1 MFVGE
6 RMSRPVISVTPD
18 MPINDVLAMFRK
30 EHIRRAPVIKDGKL
44 VGIVSERD
52 LLNASPSSVTTLS
65 VWELNYLISK
75 VTVKNVMAK
84 KVVTVEQDT
93 PIEEAARIMADK
105 KIGGVPVV
113 SGTNVVGIIT
123 ETDLFKILLELM
135 GARQKA
141 WRVTATIAEKPGTL
155 AKLTQAIAQ
164 NGGNF
169 ISFGMFA
176 GPDSNSRVVTFK
188 VDGLDKNRIREV
200 LEPVVVKVLGYA
212 PLLIAPASENFKPQT
227 TKRWSVSLK

>member
-6 RMSRPVISVTPD
+6 RMSRPVISVAPD
-18 MPINDVLAMFRK
+18 SPINDVLAMFRK
-30 EHIRRAPVIKDGKL
+30 ERIRRAPVMENGKL

-52 LLNASPSSVTTLS
+52 LLYATPSSVTTLS
-65 VWELNYLISK
+65 VWEMHYLISK
-75 VTVKNVMAK
+75 VTVKDVMTKNVI
-84 KVVTVEQDT
+84 TVDQDT

-113 SGTNVVGIIT
+113 SGANVVGMIT

-141 WRVTATIAEKPGTL
+141 LRVTATIPDKPGEL
-155 AKLTQAIAQ
+155 ARLTQAVAE

-169 ISFGMFA
+169 VSFGMFS
-176 GPDSNSRVVTFK
+176 GPDANSREVTFK
-188 VDGLDKNRIREV
+188 VEGLEKAKLKEV
-200 LEPVVVKVLGYA
+200 LDPVVVKFWDVR
-212 PLLIAPASENFKPQT
+212 T
-227 TKRWSVSLK
+227 C

>member
-18 MPINDVLAMFRK
+18 TPINDALAMFHK
-30 EHIRRAPVIKDGKL
+30 EHIRRAPVMKDGKL

-65 VWELNYLISK
+65 VWEMNYLISK
-75 VTVKNVMAK
+75 VKVKDVMSK
-84 KVVTVEQDT
+84 KVITVDQDT

-105 KIGGVPVV
+105 KIGGVPVM
-113 SGTNVVGIIT
+113 SAGKVVGIIT
-123 ETDLFKILLELM
+123 ETDLFKIFFELM

-141 WRVTATIAEKPGTL
+141 LRVTATIEDKPGQL
-155 AKLTQAIAQ
+155 AQLTKAIAN

-169 ISFGMFA
+169 ISFGMFS
-176 GPDSNSRVVTFK
+176 GPDANSRVVTFK
-188 VDGLDKNRIREV
+188 VEGMKKNEIREV
-200 LEPVVVKVLGYA
+200 LEPVVVKCWD
-212 PLLIAPASENFKPQT
+212 IRQS
-227 TKRWSVSLK
+227 

>member
-6 RMSRPVISVTPD
+6 RMSRPVISVTPE
-18 MPINDVLAMFRK
+18 MPINDILAMFRK
-30 EHIRRAPVIKDGKL
+30 EHIRRAPVIKDSKL

-93 PIEEAARIMADK
+93 PIEGAARVMADK

-200 LEPVVVKVLGYA
+200 LEPVVVKFWDMRLC
-212 PLLIAPASENFKPQT
+212 
-227 TKRWSVSLK
+227 